1 MISIMIKYY
10 FKTITDQNMR
20 GLKYFKKGSWIY
32 VFDPSDKE
40 INYLVKNFSLEKGHL
55 MDALDKYEV
64 PRIETEN
71 EDTYIFTRYPIE
83 TGKKSRIVTVPLL
96 IVAGKDFVL
105 SISSDNLLLNER
117 ILLRNK
123 KISTTQKTKLT
134 LQILSEIN
142 HVFNSFINNISRE
155 IKKTSIDLM
164 KINIKNS
171 DMVKLVA
178 NEMVLNDFLSSLV
191 QIKNNMET
199 LTSGKTLKLFADDKD
214 LIEDLHLSS
223 NQLVEISKSNLKNI
237 VNIREAS
244 NTIMT
249 NNLNKTI
256 KFLTALTVVLNI
268 PVLISSIYGMNV
280 NLPFAH
286 SGLAFL
292 YIISV
297 SLFISL
303 TLIVIFVKKDW
314 F

>member
-1 MISIMIKYY
+1 MIKYY
-10 FKTITDQNMR
+10 FKTITDQNIR
-20 GLKYFKKGSWIY
+20 SLKYFKKGSWIY

-96 IVAGKDFVL
+96 IVTGKDFVL
-105 SISSDNLLLNER
+105 SISSDNLLLNESV
-117 ILLRNK
+117 LLQNK

-223 NQLVEISKSNLKNI
+223 NQLVEISRSNLKNI

-256 KFLTALTVVLNI
+256 KFLTTLTVVLNI

-280 NLPFAH
+280 NLPFAN
-286 SGLAFL
+286 SGFAFL
-292 YIISV
+292 YIITV

>member
-1 MISIMIKYY
+1 MIKYY
-10 FKTITDQNMR
+10 FKTITDQNIKS
-20 GLKYFKKGSWIY
+20 LKYFKKGSWIY

-96 IVAGKDFVL
+96 IVTGKDFVL
-105 SISSDNLLLNER
+105 SISSDNLLLNESV
-117 ILLRNK
+117 LLQNK

-223 NQLVEISKSNLKNI
+223 NQLVEISRSNLKNI

-280 NLPFAH
+280 NLPFAN
-286 SGLAFL
+286 SGFAFL
-292 YIISV
+292 YIITV

>member
-1 MISIMIKYY
+1 MIKYY
-10 FKTITDQNMR
+10 FKTITDQNIR
-20 GLKYFKKGSWIY
+20 SLKYFKKGSWIY

-96 IVAGKDFVL
+96 IVTGKDFVL
-105 SISSDNLLLNER
+105 SISSDNLLLNESV
-117 ILLRNK
+117 LLQNK

-214 LIEDLHLSS
+214 LIEDLPLSS
-223 NQLVEISKSNLKNI
+223 NQLVEISRSNLKNI

-280 NLPFAH
+280 NLPFAN
-286 SGLAFL
+286 SGFAFL
-292 YIISV
+292 YIITV

>member
-1 MISIMIKYY
+1 MIKYY
-10 FKTITDQNMR
+10 FKTITDQNIR
-20 GLKYFKKGSWIY
+20 SLKYFKKGSWIY

-96 IVAGKDFVL
+96 IVTGKDFVL
-105 SISSDNLLLNER
+105 SISSDNLLLNESV
-117 ILLRNK
+117 LLQNK

-223 NQLVEISKSNLKNI
+223 NQLVEISRSNLKNI

-280 NLPFAH
+280 NLPFAN
-286 SGLAFL
+286 SGFAFL
-292 YIISV
+292 YIITV